1 MKMWKRV
8 CAGLLVAA
16 LLPISSLAAEKLDL
30 KGIGRMTVPKNVTF
44 EKGAQEA
51 LPFLSAGGTER
62 FFLRRGMTGSV
73 YYTMTYADPPDF
85 SYGCAMSHKLG
96 VSYLLGIGAVSHKDD
111 PAEAQLDLIAA
122 DLNERLI
129 ASGAAFDGEAPLVKS
144 KDKKHLRYE
153 GSVVITT
160 KEKDV
165 TYHEAYQIVLA
176 CDGYF
181 TTLGII
187 NTDADQKDLTAAV
200 KTMVQKRKLPEKVK
214 LLDLAKRGTS
224 LTEWE

>member
-44 EKGAQEA
+44 EKGAQDA

-85 SYGCAMSHKLG
+85 SYGWAMSHKLG

-111 PAEAQLDLIAA
+111 PAEVQLDLIAA
-122 DLNERLI
+122 DLYERLI
-129 ASGAAFDGEAPLVKS
+129 EA
-144 KDKKHLRYE
+144 
-153 GSVVITT
+153 G
-160 KEKDV
+160 
-165 TYHEAYQIVLA
+165 
-176 CDGYF
+176 
-181 TTLGII
+181 
-187 NTDADQKDLTAAV
+187 
-200 KTMVQKRKLPEKVK
+200 
-214 LLDLAKRGTS
+214 
-224 LTEWE
+224 

>member
-1 MKMWKRV
+1 MKMWKSV

-16 LLPISSLAAEKLDL
+16 LLPISSLAAETLDL
-30 KGIGRMTVPKNVTF
+30 KGIGQMTVPKNVTF
-44 EKGAQEA
+44 EKGAQA
-51 LPFLSAGGTER
+51 AMPFLSAGGTER
-62 FFLRRGMTGSV
+62 FFLRRGMTSSA
-73 YYTMTYADPPDF
+73 YYTMMYAKPPDF
-85 SYGCAMSHKLG
+85 SYGWAMSHKLG
-96 VSYLLGIGAVSHKDD
+96 VSYLLGIGAVNHKVD

-122 DLNERLI
+122 DLNEKLVKAG
-129 ASGAAFDGEAPLVKS
+129 ASFDGETPLVKS
-144 KDKKHLRYE
+144 RDKKHLRYE

-160 KEKDV
+160 KEKDI
-165 TYHEAYQIVLA
+165 TYYEAYQIVLA

-187 NTDADQKDLTAAV
+187 QTDADQKELTEAV
-200 KTMVQKRKLPEKVK
+200 KKMVQKRKLPEKVK